1 MDPALALGRAASL
14 AASQA
19 PNQPSSHARQ
29 LAVEFEESFLSVM
42 MNTMMEG
49 LGNDP
54 VTGGGEA
61 EDTYRSM
68 MTEQYAKAI
77 AESGGIGVA
86 DQIYRELVK
95 LQEAAQ

>member
-1 MDPALALGRAASL
+1 MDQLLSIANAAKTPL
-14 AASQA
+14 
-19 PNQPSSHARQ
+19 PVDRARQ
-29 LAVEFEESFLSVM
+29 LATEFEESFLSVM

-86 DQIYRELVK
+86 DQIYRELIK
-95 LQEAAQ
+95 AQEAAQ